1 MAQKLTKKGELVIMK
16 HYTKPMLDVVELSVK
31 ENIAGLPTAVSGS
44 AKTETTNIG
53 SVNNVAL
60 TTYNLATV
68 TTSNG

>member
-1 MAQKLTKKGELVIMK
+1 MK

-31 ENIAGLPTAVSGS
+31 ENIAALPTAVAGS
-44 AKTETTNIG
+44 ATTTTTSIG

-68 TTSNG
+68 QTSQG